1 MASNILS
8 DWNNA
13 YDRNPVERGISSDK
27 NDRMGGNIKMANKSL
42 GLQTTPQKSP
52 KTSNDEFPSHKNFQ
66 KATNDI
72 TITNLQIVLNT
83 QKIPS

>member
-27 NDRMGGNIKMANKSL
+27 DDRMGGNIKTANKSL
-42 GLQTTPQKSP
+42 GLQTTPQK
-52 KTSNDEFPSHKNFQ
+52 
-66 KATNDI
+66 
-72 TITNLQIVLNT
+72 
-83 QKIPS
+83 IPQNIQWRISKP

>member
-1 MASNILS
+1 MTETQ
-8 DWNNA
+8 W
-13 YDRNPVERGISSDK
+13 RGGFQVT
-27 NDRMGGNIKMANKSL
+27 RMIEWGGNIKMANKSL

-72 TITNLQIVLNT
+72 TITNLRIVLNT
-83 QKIPS
+83 QKIPT